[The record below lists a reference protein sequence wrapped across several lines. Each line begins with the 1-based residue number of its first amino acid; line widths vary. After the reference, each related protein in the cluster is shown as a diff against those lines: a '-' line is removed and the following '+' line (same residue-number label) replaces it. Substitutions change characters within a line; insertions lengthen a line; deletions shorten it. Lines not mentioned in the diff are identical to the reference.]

1 MGLVIRKSLITTI
14 FSYLGVVIGF
24 INVLYFFPKYLSVS
38 QIGFYRLILESAI
51 LLSPFAQA
59 GIMQGIVRFYPQYKQ
74 KEKKEFEL
82 FAIIFLVCSVLFF
95 SIILIVF
102 KQNILSLL
110 FSDNSRQVEEYFDLL
125 IFLIIILS
133 VIALYEGFARA
144 KTSIVLVNFLKD
156 VYIRLLTAISILFFF
171 TELISYNGLL
181 YSLLLIYGSAAI
193 ILVVQTSYQHQI
205 TATWT
210 FRELKWVRFKE
221 IIKYNFF
228 MVISIGSN
236 LIVGKIDV
244 LMISAFLGLAE
255 NGVYTTLLYV
265 AVVVEIPKRAV
276 SQIVV
281 SLYSKAFSESKMDEV
296 KVLYFKTAINQLI
309 IGLLLYLGII
319 VNLENLFFFIP
330 NGEVYEIGKWV
341 IVIMGASRVMDMA
354 AGSNGELIVM
364 SKHYQ
369 FNVAAIASL
378 AILTIVTNLLLI
390 PAFGINGA
398 AIASFISL
406 AIFNLVKLA
415 FIYKKF
421 RILPFN
427 NKTVIVLIIGI
438 LTFTVGYLLP
448 AFENPI
454 LDFLIRSSLVT
465 FVYSLLIYMTKASE
479 DINNFLNRTFKAYFN
494 QNKKYE

>member
-24 INVLYFFPKYLSVS
+24 INILYFFPKYLSVS

-95 SIILIVF
+95 SLIFIVF
-102 KQNILSLL
+102 KQDILSLL

-156 VYIRLLTAISILFFF
+156 VYIRLLTAISIFLFF
-171 TELISYNGLL
+171 TELISYKGLL

-193 ILVVQTSYQHQI
+193 ILVIQTSYQHQI
-205 TATWT
+205 TATLF
-210 FRELKWVRFKE
+210 FRELKWIRVKE

-281 SLYSKAFSESKMDEV
+281 SLYSKAFAASKMDEV
-296 KVLYFKTAINQLI
+296 KVLYTKTAINQLI

-319 VNLENLFFFIP
+319 VNLDNLFFFIP

-406 AIFNLVKLA
+406 AIFNLVKLG

-421 RILPFN
+421 KFHPFN
-427 NKTVIVLIIGI
+427 RKTVIVLIIGI

-448 AFENPI
+448 RFDYPI

-465 FVYSLLIYMTKASE
+465 FVYSILIYMTKASE
-479 DINNFLNRTFKAYFN
+479 DINNFLNRN
-494 QNKKYE
+494 LKKYFS